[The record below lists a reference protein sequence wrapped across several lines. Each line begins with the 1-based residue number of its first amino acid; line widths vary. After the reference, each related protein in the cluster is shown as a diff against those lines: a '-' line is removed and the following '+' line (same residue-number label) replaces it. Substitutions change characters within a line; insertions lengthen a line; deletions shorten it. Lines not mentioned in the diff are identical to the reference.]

1 MNHVESQSYRVSA
14 NDLFAQIKELLDQ
27 IPPYPS
33 EQISLHTPPFTLLET
48 TIHRILVLA
57 CHEAIRDT
65 NQAYG
70 NLFSQ
75 VDYLCKKHHVSI
87 SDRIAIQTMRRH
99 SNRHEPLSYGEL
111 MYDIRALSLFIST
124 VFQVSIPH
132 EIVTRIPA
140 TNRIP
145 DTQNEKRY
153 NYLRCIVQ
161 EWNEEVITAT
171 TGEEDTTDVV
181 LIDYTAEHLHYLKDV
196 LQEGMQLN
204 LLEVRKEGERL
215 IPSLIVVEPDFLID
229 ISSIARCFEKF
240 GHHPLMY
247 TLNRMAPSAVSQA
260 ILLGHFASKS
270 LDDTINDESS
280 TLNTTIMKCFKQ
292 KALDFCT
299 CPDFNSN
306 QFLEDAKRQTAN
318 IQEAVQTL
326 FEENNRDKAILE
338 PSFVCERLGIT
349 GRVDLMTTDGKLLV
363 EQKSGKNFFI
373 ETGHPDEHGSMMLEP
388 NYVQL
393 LLYYGVLRQNFHLGT
408 DQTDIRLLYSKYP
421 ARHGLVVVNFFQK
434 LFHEAIQLRN
444 LIVTWDLY
452 IARYGFESVIDLIRP
467 ETVNVKQLNNDFY
480 KRWKLPTLQRI
491 CAPLHGLSPLERAY
505 YCTMMT
511 FVYREQ
517 RVSKLGAQEG
527 ISRCGADLWNMPLHE
542 KREVGD
548 IFVGLQLL
556 KKEKSAEY
564 NGFDTLTLSVP
575 DQGDDFLP
583 NFRPGDMVYLYAYP
597 EGTEPDVRK
606 SILFKGTLQHIQSD
620 AVTVI
625 LADGQQNPD
634 IFSSTLL
641 RPHSTLHTPHSTLYA
656 IEHASSDMSGSA
668 IRSLHTFISAPQ
680 ECRDL
685 LLGQREPQTNTT
697 RTLSHSYHPDYDEVL
712 LRAKQANDYFLI
724 TGPPGTGKTSMALR
738 FLVEEELIDSR
749 ASILLM
755 AYTNR
760 AVDEI
765 CSMLADSH
773 HDFIRIGSAHRCNPR
788 FHGNLIA
795 NIIEQNPRLGAI
807 SGRILQTP
815 IIVGTTATL
824 LGHPE
829 IFNLRSFSL
838 AVIDEASQI
847 LEPDI
852 IGLLAA
858 HVNGQNCINR
868 FILIGD
874 HKQLPA
880 VVQQEEKDSR
890 TDHSLLHAIG
900 LTDCRQSL
908 FERLLRIAP
917 DSVKGVLHKQGR
929 MHPAIAD
936 FPCKMFYPNEHLEPV
951 PLPHQQE
958 PANANLLFIPAQF
971 WKTAGLSDT
980 VNPDEARIVA
990 EQLKRIYE
998 EYHESFNPNTTV
1010 GVIVPYRNQIAV
1022 IRREIEKLN
1031 IPALMEISIDTVERY
1046 QGSQRDVII
1055 FSFTIQNPYQLE
1067 FLTANCFMETDDD
1080 GSTRIIDRKLNVV
1093 LTRAR
1098 KQLIITG
1105 NPHILAINPL
1115 FRDLMRFLSV

>member
-1 MNHVESQSYRVSA
+1 MESQSYRVSA
-14 NDLFAQIKELLDQ
+14 NDLFAQIKEMLDQ
-27 IPPYPS
+27 S
-33 EQISLHTPPFTLLET
+33 SKFFAEQVSLRTPPSTLLET
-48 TIHRILVLA
+48 TIHRLLVLA

-99 SNRHEPLSYGEL
+99 SNRHEPLSYDDL

-124 VFQVSIPH
+124 VFQVAIPH

-145 DTQNEKRY
+145 DTKSEKRY
-153 NYLRCIVQ
+153 DYLRCIVQ
-161 EWNEEVITAT
+161 EWNEELITAT
-171 TGEEDTTDVV
+171 IGEEETTDVV

-204 LLEVRKEGERL
+204 LLEVRKEEERL

-270 LDDTINDESS
+270 LDDTINDEGS

-393 LLYYGVLRQNFHLGT
+393 LLYFGVLRQNFHLGT

-467 ETVNVKQLNNDFY
+467 ETVNVKQLNNEFY

-625 LADGQQNPD
+625 LSDGQQNPD
-634 IFSSTLL
+634 IFSSSLL
-641 RPHSTLHTPHSTLYA
+641 RPSSFILPPSSHYA

-685 LLGQREPQTNTT
+685 LLGQRKPQTDAT

-712 LRAKQANDYFLI
+712 LRAKQAKDYFLI

-738 FLVEEELIDSR
+738 FLVEEELTDSR

-773 HDFIRIGSAHRCNPR
+773 HDFIRIGSAHRCDPR

-795 NIIEQNPRLGAI
+795 NIIEQNPRLEAI

-829 IFNLRSFSL
+829 LFNLRSFSL

-917 DSVKGVLHKQGR
+917 ASVKGVLHKQGR

-936 FPCKMFYPNEHLEPV
+936 FPCKMFYPNEHLKPV
-951 PLPHQQE
+951 PLSHQQE
-958 PANANLLFIPAQF
+958 PAHSNLLFIPSQF
-971 WKTAGLSDT
+971 CKNTGLSDK
-980 VNPDEARIVA
+980 VNTDEARIVA
-990 EQLKRIYE
+990 KQLKRIYE
-998 EYHESFNPNTTV
+998 EYGESFNPNITV

-1022 IRREIEKLN
+1022 IRREIEKLH
-1031 IPALMEISIDTVERY
+1031 IPALLDISIDTVERY

-1105 NPHILAINPL
+1105 NPRILAINPL
-1115 FRDLMRFLSV
+1115 FRDLMRFLSA

>member
-1 MNHVESQSYRVSA
+1 MESQSYRVSA
-14 NDLFAQIKELLDQ
+14 NDLFEQIKELLDQ
-27 IPPYPS
+27 IS
-33 EQISLHTPPFTLLET
+33 KFFAEQNSLHTPPFTLLET
-48 TIHRILVLA
+48 TIHHILVLA

-99 SNRHEPLSYGEL
+99 SNRHEPLSYDEL

-124 VFQVSIPH
+124 VFQVAIPH

-140 TNRIP
+140 TNRLP
-145 DTQNEKRY
+145 DTQSEKRY
-153 NYLRCIVQ
+153 DYLRCIVQ

-171 TGEEDTTDVV
+171 TGEEETTDVV

-204 LLEVRKEGERL
+204 LLEVRKEEERL

-299 CPDFNSN
+299 CPDFNSD

-393 LLYYGVLRQNFHLGT
+393 LLYFGVLRQNFHLGT

-620 AVTVI
+620 TVTVI

-641 RPHSTLHTPHSTLYA
+641 RPSSQYA

-738 FLVEEELIDSR
+738 FLVEEELTDSR

-765 CSMLADSH
+765 CSMLADTH
-773 HDFIRIGSAHRCNPR
+773 HDFIRIGSAHRCDPR

-795 NIIEQNPRLGAI
+795 NIIEQNPRLEAI

-829 IFNLRSFSL
+829 LFNLRSFSL

-936 FPCKMFYPNEHLEPV
+936 FPCKMFYPNEHLKPV

-958 PANANLLFIPAQF
+958 PANANLQFIPSEF
-971 WKTAGLSDT
+971 CKNAGLSDK
-980 VNPDEARIVA
+980 VNTDEARIVA

-998 EYHESFNPNTTV
+998 ENSESFNPNTTV

-1067 FLTANCFMETDDD
+1067 FLTANCFMETDED

-1105 NPHILAINPL
+1105 NPRILAINPL
-1115 FRDLMRFLSV
+1115 FRDLMRFLSA

>member
-1 MNHVESQSYRVSA
+1 MESQSYRVSA

-27 IPPYPS
+27 S
-33 EQISLHTPPFTLLET
+33 SKFFAEQNSLHTPPSTLLET

-99 SNRHEPLSYGEL
+99 SNRHEPLSYDEL

-124 VFQVSIPH
+124 VFQVAIPH

-140 TNRIP
+140 TNRLP
-145 DTQNEKRY
+145 DTQSEKRY
-153 NYLRCIVQ
+153 DYLRCIVQ

-171 TGEEDTTDVV
+171 TGEEETTDVV

-204 LLEVRKEGERL
+204 LLEVRKEEERL

-299 CPDFNSN
+299 CPDFNSD

-393 LLYYGVLRQNFHLGT
+393 LLYFGVLRQNFHLGT

-444 LIVTWDLY
+444 LIVTWELY

-625 LADGQQNPD
+625 LSDGQQNPD

-641 RPHSTLHTPHSTLYA
+641 RPHSTFHIPHSTLYA

-685 LLGQREPQTNTT
+685 LLGQRKPQTDTS

-773 HDFIRIGSAHRCNPR
+773 HDFIRIGSAHRCDPR

-795 NIIEQNPRLGAI
+795 NIIEQNPRLEAI

-829 IFNLRSFSL
+829 LFNLRSFSL

-936 FPCKMFYPNEHLEPV
+936 FPCKMFYPNEHLKPV

-958 PANANLLFIPAQF
+958 PANANLQFIPSEF
-971 WKTAGLSDT
+971 CKNAGLSDK
-980 VNPDEARIVA
+980 VNTDEARIVA

-998 EYHESFNPNTTV
+998 ENSESFNPNTTV

-1105 NPHILAINPL
+1105 NPRILAINPL
-1115 FRDLMRFLSV
+1115 FRDLMRFLSA

>member
-1 MNHVESQSYRVSA
+1 MENEPYRISA
-14 NDLFAQIKELLDQ
+14 NDLFAQIKELLAQ
-27 IPPYPS
+27 IPPQNEAAEPS
-33 EQISLHTPPFTLLET
+33 VKFKVHQ
-48 TIHRILVLA
+48 ILVLA
-57 CHEAIRDT
+57 CHEAIRNT

-75 VDYLCKKHHVSI
+75 VDYLCKKHHVPI

-99 SNRHEPLSYGEL
+99 SNRHEPLSYEDL
-111 MYDIRALSLFIST
+111 MYDIRALCLFISA

-132 EIVTRIPA
+132 EIVTRIPP

-145 DTQNEKRY
+145 DTKNQKRY
-153 NYLRCIVQ
+153 DYLRCIVQ

-171 TGEEDTTDVV
+171 TEQEETTDVV
-181 LIDYTAEHLHYLKDV
+181 LIDYTAEHLNYLKDV

-204 LLEVRKEGERL
+204 LLEVRKEEGRL
-215 IPSLIVVEPDFLID
+215 IPSLIVLEPDFLID

-270 LDDTINDESS
+270 LDDTINDENCSM
-280 TLNTTIMKCFKQ
+280 NTTIMKCFKQ

-299 CPDFNSN
+299 CPDFNSE
-306 QFLEDAKRQTAN
+306 QFLEDAKHQTAN

-393 LLYYGVLRQNFHLGT
+393 LLYFGVLRQNFHLGT

-444 LIVTWDLY
+444 LIAAWDLY

-467 ETVNVKQLNNDFY
+467 ETVNVKQLNNEFY

-517 RVSKLGAQEG
+517 RVGKLGAQEG

-575 DQGDDFLP
+575 NQGDDFLP

-606 SILFKGTLQHIQSD
+606 SILFKGTLQYIQSD
-620 AVTVI
+620 AVKVI

-634 IFSSTLL
+634 IFS
-641 RPHSTLHTPHSTLYA
+641 STLYA

-680 ECRDL
+680 ELRDL
-685 LLGQREPQTNTT
+685 LLGQREPQTDTT
-697 RTLSHSYHPDYDEVL
+697 RALSHSYHPHYDEVL
-712 LRAKQANDYFLI
+712 LRAKQAQDYFLI

-738 FLVEEELIDSR
+738 FLVEEELTDPR

-765 CSMLADSH
+765 CSMLTDSH
-773 HDFIRIGSAHRCNPR
+773 HDFIRIGSAHRCDPR

-795 NIIEQNPRLGAI
+795 HIIEQNPRLDAI
-807 SGRILQTP
+807 SSRILKTS

-858 HVNGQNCINR
+858 HVNGQCCINR

-880 VVQQEEKDSR
+880 VVQQEERDSR
-890 TDHSLLHAIG
+890 TDNPLLHDIG

-908 FERLLRIAP
+908 FERLLHMAP
-917 DSVKGVLHKQGR
+917 ANVKGVLHKQGR

-936 FPCKMFYPNEHLEPV
+936 FPCRMFYPNEHLEPV

-958 PANANLLFIPAQF
+958 PAHANLLFIPSQF
-971 WKTAGLSDT
+971 CKAPGLSDK
-980 VNPDEARIVA
+980 VNTDEARIVA

-1031 IPALMEISIDTVERY
+1031 IPALLEISIDTVERY

-1067 FLTANCFMETDDD
+1067 FITANCFMESDAD
-1080 GSTRIIDRKLNVV
+1080 GSTRLIDRKLNVV

-1098 KQLIITG
+1098 KQLVITG
-1105 NPHILAINPL
+1105 NPRILAINPL
-1115 FRDLMRFLSV
+1115 FRDLIRFMSA